1 MAATRFEHDLSKG
14 SVPKQLFK
22 FALPFLISN
31 LIQSLYSVADM
42 IIVGQFAG
50 TAAMSGVNI
59 GSQATMIIT
68 NVVFGLCVGGTVLI
82 GQYLGAGN
90 RQAIREVIGTLFTGL
105 FILAGIITT
114 VMLILTD
121 PVLYLIKT
129 PAESFAYAKSYFTIT
144 MLGTVFIFGYNALAA
159 IMRGLGDSKNP
170 LYFVAIACFTNIV
183 LDLLLV
189 AVIPLGAAGAAVAT
203 VISQALSMVLCVVYL
218 RKKGFIF
225 NFNRSSFRLHKDR
238 IKQII
243 KIGLP
248 SAIQNGTVGISFMF
262 LTAFANSIGYAASA
276 ALGAVGKYNS
286 FAILPAIAMSSSVSA
301 MASHNIGAG
310 EYGRA
315 KKTMVIGMLFAV
327 AVTYPVFMLTQLFP
341 EAIIK
346 VFNDDPA
353 LISYGVEYIRVFAF
367 DYLIVPFLFCLNGL
381 YTGAGHTR
389 FTLFSSLISAILVRV
404 PAAYIFGFVFDWGL
418 RGIGVGAPFAAFVA
432 LLISITYYI
441 SGRWKKRVVL

>member
-1 MAATRFEHDLSKG
+1 MTFQKAAFPNSSLSSRFLFDFKPDTVALQRCRHDNCR
-14 SVPKQLFK
+14 
-22 FALPFLISN
+22 A
-31 LIQSLYSVADM
+31 
-42 IIVGQFAG
+42 FAG

-189 AVIPLGAAGAAVAT
+189 AVIPPRAAGAAVAT
-203 VISQALSMVLCVVYL
+203 
-218 RKKGFIF
+218 
-225 NFNRSSFRLHKDR
+225 
-238 IKQII
+238 
-243 KIGLP
+243 
-248 SAIQNGTVGISFMF
+248 
-262 LTAFANSIGYAASA
+262 
-276 ALGAVGKYNS
+276 
-286 FAILPAIAMSSSVSA
+286 
-301 MASHNIGAG
+301 
-310 EYGRA
+310 
-315 KKTMVIGMLFAV
+315 
-327 AVTYPVFMLTQLFP
+327 
-341 EAIIK
+341 
-346 VFNDDPA
+346 
-353 LISYGVEYIRVFAF
+353 
-367 DYLIVPFLFCLNGL
+367 L
-381 YTGAGHTR
+381 YR
-389 FTLFSSLISAILVRV
+389 R
-404 PAAYIFGFVFDWGL
+404 
-418 RGIGVGAPFAAFVA
+418 R
-432 LLISITYYI
+432 
-441 SGRWKKRVVL
+441 

>member
-1 MAATRFEHDLSKG
+1 
-14 SVPKQLFK
+14 
-22 FALPFLISN
+22 
-31 LIQSLYSVADM
+31 
-42 IIVGQFAG
+42 
-50 TAAMSGVNI
+50 MSGRHI

-225 NFNRSSFRLHKDR
+225 NFNRSSFRPHKDR

-248 SAIQNGTVGISFMF
+248 SAIQKRYGGHFVYGFDGVCKLHRICGVGGARRGGQIQQ
-262 LTAFANSIGYAASA
+262 LCNFARNCHEL
-276 ALGAVGKYNS
+276 LGFRDGVPQYRRRR
-286 FAILPAIAMSSSVSA
+286 I
-301 MASHNIGAG
+301 
-310 EYGRA
+310 RA
-315 KKTMVIGMLFAV
+315 CQKTMVIGMLFCRCGHLSGVYA
-327 AVTYPVFMLTQLFP
+327 YPAFP
-341 EAIIK
+341 GSD
-346 VFNDDPA
+346 NQ
-353 LISYGVEYIRVFAF
+353 GVQ
-367 DYLIVPFLFCLNGL
+367 
-381 YTGAGHTR
+381 
-389 FTLFSSLISAILVRV
+389 
-404 PAAYIFGFVFDWGL
+404 
-418 RGIGVGAPFAAFVA
+418 
-432 LLISITYYI
+432 
-441 SGRWKKRVVL
+441 